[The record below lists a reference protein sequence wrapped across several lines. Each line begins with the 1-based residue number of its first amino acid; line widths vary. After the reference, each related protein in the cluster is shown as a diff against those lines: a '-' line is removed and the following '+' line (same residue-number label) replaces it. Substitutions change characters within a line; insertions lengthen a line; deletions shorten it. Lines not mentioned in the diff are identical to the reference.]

1 MVRFDIASSATNGS
15 RATNLAQTVS
25 YGSIRRLLSVHFVV
39 SIRHGIF
46 SYQWLSCDQLGP
58 NSIQCEYRFSEF
70 QDGFKLLAVNS
81 ISVYAKLLAVIP
93 CMSVQPQRT
102 FSSVTPSHLEVGIT
116 HVKCSL
122 AAMAHRSY
130 CTSAV
135 IPSHLEYVS
144 RFRLSSRRR
153 VIVCRFACL
162 EPHVSLPAKCK
173 RSWAS
178 LGVICVC
185 LTVHCRNLM
194 LACLLCVSDREQLGF

>member
-1 MVRFDIASSATNGS
+1 MVRFDTASSATNGS

-81 ISVYAKLLAVIP
+81 ISVYAKLLAVISLYV
-93 CMSVQPQRT
+93 CAAATDV
-102 FSSVTPSHLEVGIT
+102 SSVTPSHLEVGIT

-122 AAMAHRSY
+122 AAMVHRSY
-130 CTSAV
+130 CTTCSNTV
-135 IPSHLEYVS
+135 
-144 RFRLSSRRR
+144 
-153 VIVCRFACL
+153 
-162 EPHVSLPAKCK
+162 
-173 RSWAS
+173 AS
-178 LGVICVC
+178 GV
-185 LTVHCRNLM
+185 
-194 LACLLCVSDREQLGF
+194 